1 MATDLF
7 QEILLDHYKN
17 PRNAGTLENP
27 DFSCGEANPSCG
39 DSIEIQGHIDDGILA
54 DIRFTGQGCVLN
66 QATASML
73 TEKVKGKS
81 LDEIL
86 ALDSAFIENLVGNK
100 LGPNRMR
107 CAQLPLQ
114 ALQNGIKGYRKR
126 KAAPRA

>member
-7 QEILLDHYKN
+7 QEALLDHYKN
-17 PRNAGTLENP
+17 PRNNGTLESP

-39 DSIEIQGHIDDGILA
+39 DSILMQGHIEDDTLT

-73 TEKVKGKS
+73 TEEVIGKS

-86 ALDSAFIENLVGNK
+86 ALNTAYIENLVGSK
-100 LGPNRMR
+100 LGPNRLR
-107 CAQLPLQ
+107 CALLPLQ
-114 ALQNGIKGYRKR
+114 ALQNGIKTYKE
-126 KAAPRA
+126 KKEQSSA